1 MKQKN
6 DYDVII
12 IGAGIGGLTCGAIL
26 AKNNKKVLILEKNSK
41 AGGAVSTFYRKGF
54 PLDISHAMCG
64 LNKGAFIRKI
74 FDYLELTKAIDFV
87 KLEKSFIFINDTQEF
102 ICPAE
107 LEQYK
112 YALQLKFPKEKTN
125 IGKIFDMMTHIWTEQ
140 ILKSY
145 YEPSICELLTYPFK
159 FSKLVKYR
167 YFTFERF
174 LNKFTKSTDLKEM
187 LSIGWTYLGLN
198 RFSVSALYMI
208 CLIMGY
214 HKEGAYFVKGGFGRL
229 VEILCDFIK
238 KNNGEII
245 IDSEAEEIIKKGKLA
260 VGVKCKDGRS
270 FYGKTIISN
279 VDTVKT
285 FNDLSKNFNLSNGF
299 RKKIK
304 NLRQSTSALQIFLA
318 VKAQIDP
325 KFLSVGSIIIEQ
337 GIRSKNFPLQ
347 GMKGIDIKSEKIIY
361 TVSIHSLKD
370 FADFENEDIFIL
382 NIFLLPTDS
391 NFWNSF
397 DEQHKIEQYFK
408 IKQDWIKL
416 VTREMKSYFKIEE
429 VLFADILTPNSFKSW
444 LNSTD
449 GCIYDLAADPKQ
461 MLLDR
466 MKIKTPVQNLF
477 LVGAKTFP
485 GMGIAGALCSAVSLS
500 DKILGNKLTNGKFV
514 MT

>member
-6 DYDVII
+6 DYDAII

-41 AGGAVSTFYRKGF
+41 VGGAVSTFYRKGY

-64 LNKGAFIRKI
+64 LNKGAFIRKV
-74 FDYLELTKAIDFV
+74 FDYLELTKDIDFV
-87 KLEKSFIFINDTQEF
+87 KLEKSFIFKNDMQEF
-102 ICPAE
+102 ICPAD

-112 YALQLKFPKEKTN
+112 YALQSKFPKEKIN
-125 IGKIFDMMTHIWTEQ
+125 INKLFDEMIHIWTKQ

-145 YEPSICELLTYPFK
+145 YEPNMCELLTYPFK

-167 YFTFERF
+167 YLTFEKF
-174 LNKFTKSTDLKEM
+174 LNRFTKSTELKEM
-187 LSIGWTYLGLN
+187 LSIGWPYLGLD

-214 HKEGAYFVKGGFGRL
+214 YKEGTYFIKGGFGKLIESL
-229 VEILCDFIK
+229 VTFIK
-238 KNNGEII
+238 KNDGKII
-245 IDSEAEEIIKKGKLA
+245 IDSEVEEIIKKGKVA

-270 FYGKTIISN
+270 FYGKIIISN

-299 RKKIK
+299 RRKIK
-304 NLRQSTSALQIFLA
+304 NLRQSTSALQVFLA

-325 KFLSVGSIIIEQ
+325 TFLSVGSIIIEQ
-337 GIRSKNFPLQ
+337 KLKSKNFPSQ
-347 GMKGIDIKSEKIIY
+347 DIKGIDLSSGELIY
-361 TVSIHSLKD
+361 TLSIHSLKD
-370 FADFENEDIFIL
+370 FTDFKNEDIFML
-382 NIFLLPTDS
+382 NVVLLPTDV

-397 DEQHKIEQYFK
+397 DKQHKVEQYCK
-408 IKQDWIKL
+408 VKQDWIKL
-416 VTREMKSYFKIEE
+416 VTKEMKSCFKIEE
-429 VLFADILTPNSFKSW
+429 VLFEDILTPISFKSW

-449 GCIYDLAADPKQ
+449 GCIYDLAAYSKQ

-466 MKIKTPVQNLF
+466 MKIKTPVKNLF

-485 GMGIAGALCSAVSLS
+485 GMGIAGAFCSAVSLS
-500 DKILGNKLTNGKFV
+500 DKILDKKLTNGKFV
-514 MT
+514 IN